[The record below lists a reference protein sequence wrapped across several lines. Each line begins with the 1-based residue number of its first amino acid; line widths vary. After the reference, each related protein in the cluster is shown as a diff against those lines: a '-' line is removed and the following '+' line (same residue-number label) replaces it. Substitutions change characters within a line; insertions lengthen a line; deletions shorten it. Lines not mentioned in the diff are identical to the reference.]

1 MEKMTLNLVMMYSS
15 GLGDSFVRLFSEM
28 KALVI
33 VLFVLGILLCVIELF
48 SPGFGVFGIS
58 GLALIVI
65 AIIIRMVNG
74 GDIYMLGY
82 MLLFSLIFIGV
93 LFGVISRSMKKGALS
108 KAKMF
113 DVGTAVP
120 TGITEGTKDFSALIG
135 ATGITTTV
143 LRPVG
148 KASFGGVVQDV
159 VAHDGYIEE
168 GAKIEV
174 TGVEGQR
181 IVVQLLNKK
190 KEKIR

>member
-1 MEKMTLNLVMMYSS
+1 MEKTMLNLVSLFKA
-15 GLGDSFVRLFSEM
+15 GLGDSFVRLFTEM
-28 KALVI
+28 TALVI

-48 SPGFGVFGIS
+48 SPGFGIFGIS
-58 GLALIVI
+58 GIALIVI
-65 AIIIRMVNG
+65 AIIIRMTGG
-74 GDIYMLGY
+74 GDIYMLAY
-82 MLLFSLIFIGV
+82 MFLFSLIFLGI

-135 ATGITTTV
+135 ATGVTTTV

-148 KASFGGVVQDV
+148 KASFGGVVHDV
-159 VAHDGYIEE
+159 MAHDGFIEE

-190 KEKIR
+190 KEKVR